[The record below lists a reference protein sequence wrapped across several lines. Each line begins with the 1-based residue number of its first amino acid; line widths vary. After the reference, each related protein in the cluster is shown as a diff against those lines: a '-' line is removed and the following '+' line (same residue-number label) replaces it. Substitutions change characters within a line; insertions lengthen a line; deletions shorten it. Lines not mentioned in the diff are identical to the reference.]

1 MDDNIQK
8 YKEIVERSSEIDSME
23 SAVETLDAFH
33 KLEVHGG
40 DELEILRFE
49 YVNNC
54 IKNTFLERAFE
65 YHLKSCFKCLQKT
78 ASLKHFAKASDKYG
92 DKVISKVETEE
103 LAGQIT
109 VLLGGVQQNVKRV
122 RDTFLSNLSEAG
134 RLVIKLG
141 EKIIFDENVEES
153 QIILPPD
160 PSFSY
165 GLKEQKPSV
174 KFHHS
179 GYVIE
184 VRPGQDG
191 GKLTIKITDNS
202 TDG

>member
-1 MDDNIQK
+1 MANNTEK
-8 YKEIVERSSEIDSME
+8 YKKIVEKSAEIDSMDL
-23 SAVETLDAFH
+23 AIETLEAFH
-33 KLEVHGG
+33 KLEAHGG
-40 DELEILRFE
+40 DELEVLRFE

-54 IKNTFLERAFE
+54 IENTFLERAFE
-65 YHLKSCFKCLQKT
+65 YHLKSCFNCLQKT
-78 ASLKHFAKASDKYG
+78 ANLKHFAKASVKYG
-92 DKVISKVETEE
+92 DKVIVKVETEE

-109 VLLGGVQQNVKRV
+109 VLLGGVQQNVKRIQ
-122 RDTFLSNLSEAG
+122 DTFLSNLSESG

-174 KFHHS
+174 TFRHS